1 MRMKPEHA
9 RRLVEL
15 SNRGNNSLLTSLI
28 IARRFARHV
37 RNEDSHD
44 YEQYR
49 TELAAAQAG
58 LPFTASKV
66 AELKKSR
73 EAKQESRNQSLLKIA
88 GWLRMADSLL
98 VKFYG
103 FERICD
109 LLCVNPVHRAE
120 AKALVTEASGTITAI
135 AFIAG
140 LEDSASTASGRRK
153 PDWNDGPLFHA
164 FHRQMMQIMLDNP
177 DAMPDPFAPDGP
189 FYGVPTYTQQPD
201 GTMVMNTPTVTV
213 HGASGSKVV
222 RGKPRRAGKPV
233 TPGKVATLFT
243 DNENVSRHVEVH
255 S

>member
-1 MRMKPEHA
+1 MRMKPEYA

-28 IARRFARHV
+28 IARRFTRHI
-37 RNEDSHD
+37 RNEDDHD
-44 YEQYR
+44 HEQYR
-49 TELAAAQAG
+49 AELAAAQVG

-66 AELKKSR
+66 AELKKSK
-73 EAKQESRNQSLLKIA
+73 EAKRESRNQSLLKIA
-88 GWLRMADSLL
+88 DWLRRADSLL

-103 FERICD
+103 FEMICD
-109 LLCVNPVHRAE
+109 LLCVNPVHRAY
-120 AKALVTEASGTITAI
+120 AKTLTTEASGTITAV

-140 LEDSASTASGRRK
+140 LEDSASTTSGRK
-153 PDWNDGPLFHA
+153 KADWNDGPLFHA

-177 DAMPDPFAPDGP
+177 GVMPDPFAPDGP
-189 FYGVPTYTQQPD
+189 FYGVPIYTQQPD

-222 RGKPRRAGKPV
+222 KGKPRRAGKPV

-243 DNENVSRHVEVH
+243 DSENVSRNEEGQA
-255 S
+255 